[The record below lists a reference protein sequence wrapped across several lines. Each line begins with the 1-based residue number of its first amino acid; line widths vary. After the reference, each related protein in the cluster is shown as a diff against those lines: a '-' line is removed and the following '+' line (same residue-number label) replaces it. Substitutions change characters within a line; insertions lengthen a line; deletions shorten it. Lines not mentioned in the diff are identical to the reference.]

1 MIKYNVKNHEPS
13 FLPEGK
19 QWKLAWSD
27 EFDGTELD
35 RSKWDYRLYM
45 MGKRHRTWQDEGVT
59 LDGKSNAVF

>member
-27 EFDGTELD
+27 EFDGTERPL
-35 RSKWDYRLYM
+35 KMGLQALY
-45 MGKRHRTWQDEGVT
+45 
-59 LDGKSNAVF
+59 DGKAPQDVAG